1 MHKRQLGPFDVSAL
15 GLGCMSM
22 SQSYGTPD
30 PIEAERV
37 LNNALDL
44 GYTMIDT
51 AALYGFG
58 HNETLVG
65 RVMKDRRD
73 EYILASKG
81 GLFQDES
88 GKREISGRP
97 EALRR
102 HCEGSLVR
110 LQTDVIDLYYLH
122 RKDPDV
128 PIEESIGAL
137 AGLVAEGKIKTI
149 GLSEMSSI
157 NVRKAHAE
165 YPIIAVQS
173 EYSLWTRN
181 PEKKVL
187 PACRELGIKFVAFS
201 PLARAFLTGKLRDLS
216 ELEEKDLRHTM
227 PRFQAENFTVNLKLL
242 DEFAIIA
249 EENNCTMAQLAL
261 AWLLAQGPDIFA
273 IPGTKHL
280 AYATENAGG
289 GDISLSDEDVNRLDQ
304 LINPDTVAGERYND
318 VVNASMDSEQE

>member
-1 MHKRQLGPFDVSAL
+1 MHKRTLGPFQVSAL

-30 PIEAERV
+30 PVEAERV
-37 LNNALDL
+37 LTNALDL

-65 RVMKDRRD
+65 RVMEDRRD
-73 EYILASKG
+73 EFILASKG
-81 GLFQDES
+81 GLFQDED
-88 GKREISGRP
+88 GKREINGRP
-97 EALRR
+97 EALKR
-102 HCEGSLVR
+102 HCEGSLTR
-110 LQTDVIDLYYLH
+110 LRTSVIDLYYLH

-137 AGLVAEGKIKTI
+137 AELLAQGKIRTI

-165 YPIIAVQS
+165 YPITAVQS

-181 PEKKVL
+181 PENKVL
-187 PACRELGIKFVAFS
+187 PACRELGIRFVAFS
-201 PLARAFLTGKLRDLS
+201 PLARAFLTGKLRDMS
-216 ELEEKDLRHTM
+216 ELEERDLRHTM
-227 PRFQAENFTVNLKLL
+227 PRFQGDNFTANLELL
-242 DEFAIIA
+242 DGFSVIA

-280 AYATENAGG
+280 ACATENAGG
-289 GDISLSDEDVNRLDQ
+289 GDLNLSPQDVDRLDE
-304 LINPDTVAGERYND
+304 LINPGTVAGKRYNEA
-318 VVNASMDSEQE
+318 VNASMDSEKE

>member
-1 MHKRQLGPFDVSAL
+1 MHKRTLGPFQVSAL

-30 PIEAERV
+30 PVEAERV
-37 LNNALDL
+37 LTNALDL

-51 AALYGFG
+51 AVLYGFG

-65 RVMKDRRD
+65 RVMEDRRD
-73 EYILASKG
+73 EFILASKG
-81 GLFQDES
+81 GLFQDED
-88 GKREISGRP
+88 GKREINGRP
-97 EALRR
+97 EALKR
-102 HCEGSLVR
+102 HCEGSLTR
-110 LQTDVIDLYYLH
+110 LRTSVIDLYYLH

-137 AGLVAEGKIKTI
+137 AELLAQGKIRTI

-165 YPIIAVQS
+165 YPITAVQS

-181 PEKKVL
+181 PENKVL
-187 PACRELGIKFVAFS
+187 PACRELGIRFVAFS
-201 PLARAFLTGKLRDLS
+201 PLARAFLTGKLRDMS
-216 ELEEKDLRHTM
+216 ELEERDLRHTM
-227 PRFQAENFTVNLKLL
+227 PRFQGDNFTANLELL
-242 DEFAIIA
+242 DGFSVIA

-289 GDISLSDEDVNRLDQ
+289 GDLNLSPQDVDRLDE
-304 LINPDTVAGERYND
+304 LINPGTVAGKRYNEA
-318 VVNASMDSEQE
+318 VNASMDSEKE